1 MVRGKVF
8 LIVALTF
15 LAIAL
20 VIFRTSEQKL
30 KLFCEEPLKGVV
42 VKILEERRISYAF
55 SEPQEADLVVRVNRI
70 VYKGMVYHLEWEERI
85 NRRIEELILFYFPG
99 TSIKSSS
106 AGFLSKSY
114 EVAFQDSTHKIE
126 LRITGDD
133 VLAGMI
139 ESILSQRNNYFE
151 NGFLL
156 APIEVVFDEQK
167 IFTYDPRTEQ
177 VFFEKTG
184 GS

>member
-1 MVRGKVF
+1 MRGKVF
-8 LIVALTF
+8 LIIILTF
-15 LAIAL
+15 VTIAL
-20 VIFRTSEQKL
+20 VILRISTRKL

-42 VKILEERRISYAF
+42 VKILEERRIPYEF

-70 VYKGMVYHLEWEERI
+70 VYKGTVYHLEWEERI
-85 NRRIEELILFYFPG
+85 NRRIEELILLYFPG
-99 TSIKSSS
+99 VSIKSSS

-114 EVAFQDSTHKIE
+114 EAVFQDSTHRIE
-126 LRITGDD
+126 LRIAGDD
-133 VLAGMI
+133 TLAVMI
-139 ESILSQRNNYFE
+139 ESILSHRNDCFE

-156 APIEVVFDEQK
+156 APIEVVLDGQK